1 MRRLTHGSPNL
12 PSKTQPVSFPSPIPN
27 WLTSQIPNP
36 SPRAAAAATADVML
50 RSPGHSPRN
59 LSPSPSPAPSIP
71 RPPSPTPSSA
81 SALATTAATTTSSKR
96 RRPEV
101 LDEDTYV
108 AAIERIIER
117 DYFPDL
123 PRLRDRLD
131 WLQAVRSRDPLILRD
146 AQLKILDRR
155 RRLQRQ
161 GTGPVPT
168 PTPATSTT
176 LRSPSFL
183 TTPAGSVAGGAG
195 APEEDEDEDIAA
207 ALSLDGFFRRFTSE
221 DNESFSRILEKVNHR
236 RRERYAHLLEPAE
249 AKNTALLED
258 AKRDR
263 ITDGYG
269 TSGQPP
275 STLEGAKFTAK
286 NLLMY
291 YPADHGEAPLT
302 EEERAERIKGMTKEI
317 DKSNTKL
324 HGRAMADDARPK
336 EEEAAILY
344 APVAGSTPGGMQYHD
359 PDKAK
364 KYDLEDLRKKPNPF
378 YLESDK
384 KANNGYNFVRTPSPA
399 PGVDESPFMTWGEID
414 GTPLRLDPDETPG
427 GSGGSET
434 AHFKIPPPPARDV
447 KAHLL
452 SRDAARKIKQRS
464 KIFHK
469 PPLPSPVRG
478 GSASPRTLSPA
489 AQKFVRNA
497 ISKSAKSSNTI
508 DESLRASYRGSTPSG
523 STPKTRFSRDPGLG
537 SRSPSTRQGSTPP
550 W

>member
-1 MRRLTHGSPNL
+1 
-12 PSKTQPVSFPSPIPN
+12 
-27 WLTSQIPNP
+27 
-36 SPRAAAAATADVML
+36 ML
-50 RSPGHSPRN
+50 RSPGHSPRH
-59 LSPSPSPAPSIP
+59 LSPSPSPAPSTP
-71 RPPSPTPSSA
+71 RPPSPTSS
-81 SALATTAATTTSSKR
+81 SALATTAAAAATSSKR

-161 GTGPVPT
+161 KTGPVPT
-168 PTPATSTT
+168 PTPATSTA

-183 TTPAGSVAGGAG
+183 TTPAGSVAGGVG
-195 APEEDEDEDIAA
+195 AFEEEEDDDVAA
-207 ALSLDGFFRRFTSE
+207 ALSLDGFFNRFTSE

-249 AKNTALLED
+249 AANKPLLEG

-291 YPADHGEAPLT
+291 YPADRGEAPLT
-302 EEERAERIKGMTKEI
+302 EEEREERLKGMTKEI
-317 DKSNTKL
+317 DKSNTRL
-324 HGRAMADDARPK
+324 HGRSMADDERPK

-344 APVAGSTPGGMQYHD
+344 APVAGSTPGGMAYHD

-364 KYDLEDLRKKPNPF
+364 KYDLEDLRKTPNPF

-434 AHFKIPPPPARDV
+434 VHFKIPPPPARDV

-452 SRDAARKIKQRS
+452 SRDAARKIKERS

>member
-1 MRRLTHGSPNL
+1 
-12 PSKTQPVSFPSPIPN
+12 
-27 WLTSQIPNP
+27 
-36 SPRAAAAATADVML
+36 ML
-50 RSPGHSPRN
+50 SSPGHSPRH
-59 LSPSPSPAPSIP
+59 LSPSPSPAPCTP
-71 RPPSPTPSSA
+71 RPASPTSSSA
-81 SALATTAATTTSSKR
+81 SALATAVTSSKR

-108 AAIERIIER
+108 ATIERIIER
-117 DYFPDL
+117 DFFPDL

-155 RRLQRQ
+155 RRLQGQ
-161 GTGPVPT
+161 GPVPT
-168 PTPATSTT
+168 PTPATSTA

-183 TTPAGSVAGGAG
+183 TTPSAAPSAAGEGAE
-195 APEEDEDEDIAA
+195 EEDVAA

-249 AKNTALLED
+249 AKNTPLLED

-291 YPADHGEAPLT
+291 YPADRGEAPLT
-302 EEERAERIKGMTKEI
+302 EEERAERLNGMTKEI
-317 DKSNTKL
+317 DRSNTRL
-324 HGRAMADDARPK
+324 HGRATADDARPN
-336 EEEAAILY
+336 EEAAAILY
-344 APVAGSTPGGMQYHD
+344 ALVAGSTPGGMAYHD
-359 PDKAK
+359 PDKAR
-364 KYDLEDLRKKPNPF
+364 KYDLEDLRKTPNPF

-384 KANNGYNFVRTPSPA
+384 KAENGYNFVRTPSPA
-399 PGVDESPFMTWGEID
+399 PGVDESPFMTWGEIE
-414 GTPLRLDPDETPG
+414 GTPLRLDPENTPG
-427 GSGGSET
+427 GSGSSEA

-452 SRDAARKIKQRS
+452 SRDAARKIKERS

-478 GSASPRTLSPA
+478 GSASPKTLSPA

-508 DESLRASYRGSTPSG
+508 DESLRASYRGSSPSA

>member
-1 MRRLTHGSPNL
+1 M
-12 PSKTQPVSFPSPIPN
+12 
-27 WLTSQIPNP
+27 
-36 SPRAAAAATADVML
+36 
-50 RSPGHSPRN
+50 
-59 LSPSPSPAPSIP
+59 
-71 RPPSPTPSSA
+71 
-81 SALATTAATTTSSKR
+81 
-96 RRPEV
+96 

-117 DYFPDL
+117 DFFPDL

-155 RRLQRQ
+155 RRVQRR

-168 PTPATSTT
+168 PTPATSTA

-183 TTPAGSVAGGAG
+183 TTPAGSVAGGVG
-195 APEEDEDEDIAA
+195 APEEEEDDIAD
-207 ALSLDGFFRRFTSE
+207 ALSLDGFFCRFTSE
-221 DNESFSRILEKVNHR
+221 DNESFSRILDKVNQR

-249 AKNTALLED
+249 VGNKPLLED
-258 AKRDR
+258 AERDR

-275 STLEGAKFTAK
+275 STLEGAKFVAK

-291 YPADHGEAPLT
+291 YPADRGEAPLT
-302 EEERAERIKGMTKEI
+302 EEERAERLKAMTKEI
-317 DKSNTKL
+317 DKSNTRL
-324 HGRAMADDARPK
+324 HGRATADDARPR

-344 APVAGSTPGGMQYHD
+344 APVASSTPGGMAYHD
-359 PDKAK
+359 PDKLK
-364 KYDLEDLRKKPNPF
+364 KYDLEDLRKTPNPF

-384 KANNGYNFVRTPSPA
+384 KADNGYSFVRTPSPA

-427 GSGGSET
+427 GSER

-452 SRDAARKIKQRS
+452 SRDAARKIKERS
-464 KIFHK
+464 KIFHR
-469 PPLPSPVRG
+469 PPLPSPARG

-508 DESLRASYRGSTPSG
+508 DESLRASYRGSTPSA
-523 STPKTRFSRDPGLG
+523 STPKTRFSRDPGLA

>member
-1 MRRLTHGSPNL
+1 
-12 PSKTQPVSFPSPIPN
+12 
-27 WLTSQIPNP
+27 
-36 SPRAAAAATADVML
+36 ML
-50 RSPGHSPRN
+50 RSPGHSPRQ
-59 LSPSPSPAPSIP
+59 LSPSPAPSTA
-71 RPPSPTPSSA
+71 RPSSPTPSSA
-81 SALATTAATTTSSKR
+81 SASALAAAAAATSSSSKR

-117 DYFPDL
+117 DFFPDL

-131 WLQAVRSRDPLILRD
+131 WLQALRSRDPLVLRD

-155 RRLQRQ
+155 RRVQRQ
-161 GTGPVPT
+161 GGPVPT
-168 PTPATSTT
+168 PTPATSTA

-183 TTPAGSVAGGAG
+183 ATPSVAPSVAGEEGA
-195 APEEDEDEDIAA
+195 EVDDDVEA
-207 ALSLDGFFRRFTSE
+207 ALSLDDFFRRFTSE

-249 AKNTALLED
+249 AGKAPLLED

-291 YPADHGEAPLT
+291 YPADRGEVPLT
-302 EEERAERIKGMTKEI
+302 DEERAERLKFMTKEI
-317 DKSNTKL
+317 NRSNTRF
-324 HGRAMADDARPK
+324 HGRSSSDDGTTK
-336 EEEAAILY
+336 EEEAAAILY
-344 APVAGSTPGGMQYHD
+344 APVAGSTPGGMAYHD

-364 KYDLEDLRKKPNPF
+364 KYDLEDLRKTPNPF
-378 YLESDK
+378 YVESGK
-384 KANNGYNFVRTPSPA
+384 NANNGYSFVRTPSPA

-414 GTPLRLDPDETPG
+414 GTPLRLDPEDTPG
-427 GSGGSET
+427 GSGGSDT

-452 SRDAARKIKQRS
+452 SRDAARKIKERT
-464 KIFHK
+464 KMFHK

-478 GSASPRTLSPA
+478 GSASPRTFSPA

-497 ISKSAKSSNTI
+497 IAKSSRTI
-508 DESLRASYRGSTPSG
+508 DESLRASYRGASPSA
-523 STPKTRFSRDPGLG
+523 STPKTRFSRDPSLG

>member
-1 MRRLTHGSPNL
+1 
-12 PSKTQPVSFPSPIPN
+12 
-27 WLTSQIPNP
+27 
-36 SPRAAAAATADVML
+36 ML
-50 RSPGHSPRN
+50 RSPGHSPRH
-59 LSPSPSPAPSIP
+59 LSPSPSPSPAPSTP
-71 RPPSPTPSSA
+71 RPPSPAPSTA
-81 SALATTAATTTSSKR
+81 SALATTSSKR
-96 RRPEV
+96 RLPEV

-117 DYFPDL
+117 DFFPDL

-161 GTGPVPT
+161 RPAPT
-168 PTPATSTT
+168 PTPATSTA

-183 TTPAGSVAGGAG
+183 TTPSVTASVAGECA
-195 APEEDEDEDIAA
+195 EEDEDVAA

-236 RRERYAHLLEPAE
+236 RRERYAHLLEPSE
-249 AKNTALLED
+249 SKSSSLLED
-258 AKRDR
+258 TARDR

-291 YPADHGEAPLT
+291 HPADRGEAPLT
-302 EEERAERIKGMTKEI
+302 EEERAERLKGMTKEI
-317 DKSNTKL
+317 DRSNTRL
-324 HGRAMADDARPK
+324 HGRATADDARPK
-336 EEEAAILY
+336 EEESAILY
-344 APVAGSTPGGMQYHD
+344 APVSGSTPGGMVYSD

-364 KYDLEDLRKKPNPF
+364 KYDLEDLRKTPNPF

-384 KANNGYNFVRTPSPA
+384 KSDNGYSFVRTPSPA
-399 PGVDESPFMTWGEID
+399 PGVDESPFMTWGEIE
-414 GTPLRLDPDETPG
+414 GTPLRLDPDDTPG

-434 AHFKIPPPPARDV
+434 VHFKIPPPPARDV

-452 SRDAARKIKQRS
+452 SRDAARKIKERS

-469 PPLPSPVRG
+469 PPLPSPARG

-508 DESLRASYRGSTPSG
+508 DESLRASYRGSTPSA
-523 STPKTRFSRDPGLG
+523 STPKTRFSRDPGFG
-537 SRSPSTRQGSTPP
+537 SQSPSTRQGSTPP

>member
-1 MRRLTHGSPNL
+1 
-12 PSKTQPVSFPSPIPN
+12 
-27 WLTSQIPNP
+27 
-36 SPRAAAAATADVML
+36 ML
-50 RSPGHSPRN
+50 RSPGHSPRR
-59 LSPSPSPAPSIP
+59 LSPSPSPAPSTAYP
-71 RPPSPTPSSA
+71 ASPAPSSA
-81 SALATTAATTTSSKR
+81 SASALTSTGTSSSKR

-117 DYFPDL
+117 DFFPDL

-131 WLQAVRSRDPLILRD
+131 WLQAVRSRDPLVLRD

-155 RRLQRQ
+155 RRRLQHQ
-161 GTGPVPT
+161 GPAPT
-168 PTPATSTT
+168 PTPATSTA

-183 TTPAGSVAGGAG
+183 TTPSVAPSAAG
-195 APEEDEDEDIAA
+195 EGTEEEEDEDVAA

-221 DNESFSRILEKVNHR
+221 DNESFSRILDKVNQR

-249 AKNTALLED
+249 AKTTPLLED

-275 STLEGAKFTAK
+275 STLEGARFTAK

-291 YPADHGEAPLT
+291 YPADRGEAPLT
-302 EEERAERIKGMTKEI
+302 EEERAERLKFMTKEI
-317 DKSNTKL
+317 DRSNTRF
-324 HGRAMADDARPK
+324 HGRADDARPK

-344 APVAGSTPGGMQYHD
+344 APVAGSTPGGMAYHD

-364 KYDLEDLRKKPNPF
+364 KYDLEDLRKTPNPF

-384 KANNGYNFVRTPSPA
+384 KADNGYSFVRTPSPA

-414 GTPLRLDPDETPG
+414 GTPLRLDPEDTPG
-427 GSGGSET
+427 GAGGTET
-434 AHFKIPPPPARDV
+434 VHFKIPPPPARDV

-452 SRDAARKIKQRS
+452 SRDAARKIKERS
-464 KIFHK
+464 KMYHK

-478 GSASPRTLSPA
+478 GSASPRNLSPA

-497 ISKSAKSSNTI
+497 ISKSTKSSNTI
-508 DESLRASYRGSTPSG
+508 DESLRASYRGSTPSA

-537 SRSPSTRQGSTPP
+537 SQSPSTRQGSTPP

>member
-1 MRRLTHGSPNL
+1 
-12 PSKTQPVSFPSPIPN
+12 
-27 WLTSQIPNP
+27 
-36 SPRAAAAATADVML
+36 ML
-50 RSPGHSPRN
+50 RSPGNSPRR
-59 LSPSPSPAPSIP
+59 LSPSPTPAPSTP
-71 RPPSPTPSSA
+71 RPASPTPSTA
-81 SALATTAATTTSSKR
+81 SASSKR

-101 LDEDTYV
+101 LNEDTYV
-108 AAIERIIER
+108 NAIERIIER
-117 DYFPDL
+117 DFFPDL

-155 RRLQRQ
+155 RHRVLRR

-168 PTPATSTT
+168 PTPSTSTA

-183 TTPAGSVAGGAG
+183 TTPAGSVAGGVG
-195 APEEDEDEDIAA
+195 APEEEEEDVAD

-221 DNESFSRILEKVNHR
+221 DNESFSRILDKVNQR

-249 AKNTALLED
+249 AGNKSLLED
-258 AKRDR
+258 AKLDR

-275 STLEGAKFTAK
+275 STLEGAKFVAK

-291 YPADHGEAPLT
+291 YPADRGEAPLT

-317 DKSNTKL
+317 DKSNTRL
-324 HGRAMADDARPK
+324 HGRATADDARPK

-344 APVAGSTPGGMQYHD
+344 ALVAGSTPGGMAYHD
-359 PDKAK
+359 PDKLK
-364 KYDLEDLRKKPNPF
+364 KYDLEDLRKTPNPF

-384 KANNGYNFVRTPSPA
+384 KADNGYSFVRTPSPA

-427 GSGGSET
+427 GSER

-452 SRDAARKIKQRS
+452 SRDAARKIKERS
-464 KIFHK
+464 KIFHR

-497 ISKSAKSSNTI
+497 ISKSAKSSNII
-508 DESLRASYRGSTPSG
+508 DESLRASYRGSTPSA
-523 STPKTRFSRDPGLG
+523 STPKTRFSRGLA

>member
-1 MRRLTHGSPNL
+1 
-12 PSKTQPVSFPSPIPN
+12 
-27 WLTSQIPNP
+27 
-36 SPRAAAAATADVML
+36 
-50 RSPGHSPRN
+50 
-59 LSPSPSPAPSIP
+59 
-71 RPPSPTPSSA
+71 
-81 SALATTAATTTSSKR
+81 
-96 RRPEV
+96 V

-117 DYFPDL
+117 DFFPDL
-123 PRLRDRLD
+123 PRLRDRFD
-131 WLQAVRSRDPLILRD
+131 WLQAVRSRDPLIIRD

-161 GTGPVPT
+161 RTGPVPT
-168 PTPATSTT
+168 PTPATSTA

-183 TTPAGSVAGGAG
+183 TTPAGSVACGPGGA
-195 APEEDEDEDIAA
+195 EEEVDGVDVAA
-207 ALSLDGFFRRFTSE
+207 ALSLDGFFNRFTSE
-221 DNESFSRILEKVNHR
+221 DNESFSGILDKVNHR
-236 RRERYAHLLEPAE
+236 RHERYAHLLEPAKG
-249 AKNTALLED
+249 ANKPLLED

-269 TSGQPP
+269 SSGQPP

-291 YPADHGEAPLT
+291 PADTGEARLT
-302 EEERAERIKGMTKEI
+302 EEERAERIKGTTKEI
-317 DKSNTKL
+317 DKSNTRL
-324 HGRAMADDARPK
+324 HGRAMDDDARPK
-336 EEEAAILY
+336 EEEAAIVY
-344 APVAGSTPGGMQYHD
+344 ALVAGTTPGGMAYHD
-359 PDKAK
+359 PDKVK
-364 KYDLEDLRKKPNPF
+364 KYDLEDLRKTPNPF

-384 KANNGYNFVRTPSPA
+384 KANNRYSFVRTPSPA
-399 PGVDESPFMTWGEID
+399 PGVDESPFMTWGQID
-414 GTPLRLDPDETPG
+414 GTPLRLDPDETSG
-427 GSGGSET
+427 GSGDGEMV
-434 AHFKIPPPPARDV
+434 HFKIPPPPARDV

-452 SRDAARKIKQRS
+452 SRDAARKIKERS
-464 KIFHK
+464 KILYK

-497 ISKSAKSSNTI
+497 ISKSAMSSNTI

>member
-1 MRRLTHGSPNL
+1 
-12 PSKTQPVSFPSPIPN
+12 
-27 WLTSQIPNP
+27 
-36 SPRAAAAATADVML
+36 ML
-50 RSPGHSPRN
+50 RSPGNSPRR
-59 LSPSPSPAPSIP
+59 LSPSPSPSPTPAPSTP
-71 RPPSPTPSSA
+71 RPPSPTPSTA
-81 SALATTAATTTSSKR
+81 SALATASSKR

-117 DYFPDL
+117 DFFPDL

-155 RRLQRQ
+155 RRLQRR

-168 PTPATSTT
+168 PTPATSTA

-183 TTPAGSVAGGAG
+183 TTPAGSVAGGVG
-195 APEEDEDEDIAA
+195 APEEEDDDLTD
-207 ALSLDGFFRRFTSE
+207 ALSLDGFFRHFTSE
-221 DNESFSRILEKVNHR
+221 DNESFSRILDKVNQR

-249 AKNTALLED
+249 AGNKPLLED
-258 AKRDR
+258 AKLDR

-275 STLEGAKFTAK
+275 STLEGAKFVAK

-291 YPADHGEAPLT
+291 YPADRGEAPLT
-302 EEERAERIKGMTKEI
+302 EDERAERIKGMTKEI
-317 DKSNTKL
+317 DKSNTRL
-324 HGRAMADDARPK
+324 HGRATADDARPK

-344 APVAGSTPGGMQYHD
+344 ALVAGSTPGGMAYHD
-359 PDKAK
+359 PDKLK
-364 KYDLEDLRKKPNPF
+364 KYDLEDLRKTPSPF

-384 KANNGYNFVRTPSPA
+384 KANNGYSFVRTPSPA

-427 GSGGSET
+427 GSER

-452 SRDAARKIKQRS
+452 SRDAARKIKERS
-464 KIFHK
+464 KIFHR

-508 DESLRASYRGSTPSG
+508 DESLRASYRGSTPSA
-523 STPKTRFSRDPGLG
+523 STPKTRFSRDPGLA
-537 SRSPSTRQGSTPP
+537 SQSPSTRQGSTPP

>member
-1 MRRLTHGSPNL
+1 
-12 PSKTQPVSFPSPIPN
+12 
-27 WLTSQIPNP
+27 
-36 SPRAAAAATADVML
+36 ML
-50 RSPGHSPRN
+50 RSPGHSPRH
-59 LSPSPSPAPSIP
+59 LSPSPSPAPSTP
-71 RPPSPTPSSA
+71 RPPSPTSS
-81 SALATTAATTTSSKR
+81 SALATTAAAAATSSKR

-161 GTGPVPT
+161 KTGPVPT
-168 PTPATSTT
+168 PTPATSTA

-183 TTPAGSVAGGAG
+183 TTPAGSVSGGVG
-195 APEEDEDEDIAA
+195 AFEEEEDDDVAA
-207 ALSLDGFFRRFTSE
+207 ALSLDGFFNRFTSE
-221 DNESFSRILEKVNHR
+221 DNDSFSRILEKVNHR

-249 AKNTALLED
+249 AANKPLLEG

-291 YPADHGEAPLT
+291 YPADRGEAPLT
-302 EEERAERIKGMTKEI
+302 EEEREERLKGMTKEI
-317 DKSNTKL
+317 DKSNTRL
-324 HGRAMADDARPK
+324 HGRSMADDARPK

-344 APVAGSTPGGMQYHD
+344 APVAGSTPGGMAYHD

-364 KYDLEDLRKKPNPF
+364 KYDLEDLRKTPNPF

-434 AHFKIPPPPARDV
+434 VHFKIPPPPARDV

-452 SRDAARKIKQRS
+452 SRDAARKIKERS

-537 SRSPSTRQGSTPP
+537 SRSPSTRQDSTPP

>member
-1 MRRLTHGSPNL
+1 
-12 PSKTQPVSFPSPIPN
+12 
-27 WLTSQIPNP
+27 
-36 SPRAAAAATADVML
+36 ML
-50 RSPGHSPRN
+50 RSPGHSPRE
-59 LSPSPSPAPSIP
+59 LSPSPSPAPATP
-71 RPPSPTPSSA
+71 RPASPTPSSA
-81 SALATTAATTTSSKR
+81 SASALSTTAATSSKR
-96 RRPEV
+96 RRAEV

-117 DYFPDL
+117 DFFPDL

-146 AQLKILDRR
+146 AQLKILERR
-155 RRLQRQ
+155 RRVRRQ
-161 GTGPVPT
+161 GPAPT
-168 PTPATSTT
+168 PTPATSTA

-183 TTPAGSVAGGAG
+183 ATPSVAGEGG
-195 APEEDEDEDIAA
+195 PEEGEDEDIAA
-207 ALSLDGFFRRFTSE
+207 ALSLDGFFNRFTSE

-236 RRERYAHLLEPAE
+236 RRERYAHLMEPAE
-249 AKNTALLED
+249 AKNTPLLED

-291 YPADHGEAPLT
+291 YPADRGEMPLT
-302 EEERAERIKGMTKEI
+302 EEERAERIKGLTKEI
-317 DKSNTKL
+317 AKSNTRF
-324 HGRAMADDARPK
+324 HGKATADDARPK
-336 EEEAAILY
+336 EEEAEILY
-344 APVAGSTPGGMQYHD
+344 SLVAGTTPGGMAYHD

-364 KYDLEDLRKKPNPF
+364 KYDLEDLRKTPNPF

-384 KANNGYNFVRTPSPA
+384 KADNGYSFVRTPSPA
-399 PGVDESPFMTWGEID
+399 PGVDESPFMTWGEIE
-414 GTPLRLDPDETPG
+414 GTPLRLDADDTPG
-427 GSGGSET
+427 GSMGSET

-452 SRDAARKIKQRS
+452 SRDAARKIKERS
-464 KIFHK
+464 KIYHSHK

-478 GSASPRTLSPA
+478 GSASPRILSPA

-508 DESLRASYRGSTPSG
+508 DESLRASYRGSTPSATA
-523 STPKTRFSRDPGLG
+523 STPKTRFSRDTGIG